1 VVYWPRE
8 DLPGPQPGVLP
19 YSATRGVMKAT
30 DIRKGTVIYYEGKP
44 HLVMDFTHR
53 TPGNL
58 RAFVQ
63 VRLRN
68 LNSGMSLDHRFSA
81 TEVVEEARL
90 DTRQMQVLYRD
101 GNGVHVMDANTYE
114 QFTLDTDLVGDDAA
128 WMEPEMTFDAVWLE
142 GKPISMQ
149 LPASID
155 LEVVETAPVMK
166 TATKTASTKPAVLSN
181 GVTIQVPE
189 FISQGERVRVNPRE
203 RAYVER
209 VK

>member
-1 VVYWPRE
+1 
-8 DLPGPQPGVLP
+8 
-19 YSATRGVMKAT
+19 MKAN
-30 DIRKGTVIYYEGKP
+30 DIRKGNVIYFDGKP

-68 LNSGMSLDHRFSA
+68 LATGMSLDHRFSA

-90 DTRQMQVLYRD
+90 DTKQMQVLYTD
-101 GNGVHVMDANTYE
+101 GSGVHVMDADTYE
-114 QFTLDTDLVGDDAA
+114 QYTFDPEMVGDDAA
-128 WMEPEMTFDAVWLE
+128 WMIPEMTFDAVWLE
-142 GKPISMQ
+142 GKPISFT
-149 LPASID
+149 LPSSME
-155 LEVVETAPVMK
+155 LEIVETNPVMK
-166 TATKTASTKPAVLSN
+166 TATKTASTKPAKLSN

-189 FISQGERVRVNPRE
+189 FVETGERVRVNPRE
-203 RAYVER
+203 RAYIER

>member
-1 VVYWPRE
+1 
-8 DLPGPQPGVLP
+8 
-19 YSATRGVMKAT
+19 MKAN

-81 TEVVEEARL
+81 TENVDEARL
-90 DTRQMQVLYRD
+90 DTRQMQVLYAD
-101 GNGVHVMDANTYE
+101 ANGVHVMDAHTYE
-114 QFTLDTDLVGDDAA
+114 QYTLDPDLVGEDAA
-128 WMEPEMTFDAVWLE
+128 WMLPEMQFDATWLE
-142 GKPISMQ
+142 GRPISFQ
-149 LPASID
+149 LPSSVELDIT
-155 LEVVETAPVMK
+155 ETAPVMK
-166 TATKTASTKPAVLSN
+166 TATKSASSKPATLSN

-189 FISQGERVRVNPRE
+189 FVAQGERVRVNPRE
-203 RAYVER
+203 KVYVER

>member
-1 VVYWPRE
+1 
-8 DLPGPQPGVLP
+8 
-19 YSATRGVMKAT
+19 MKAN
-30 DIRKGTVIYYEGKP
+30 DIRKGNVIYFEGKP

-68 LNSGMSLDHRFSA
+68 LASGMSLDHRFSA

-90 DTRQMQVLYRD
+90 DTKAMQVLYAD
-101 GNGVHVMDANTYE
+101 GNGVHVMDAQTFE
-114 QFTLDTDLVGDDAA
+114 QFTFDNEMVGDDAP
-128 WMEPEMTFDAVWLE
+128 WMLPEMTFDAVWLE
-142 GKPISMQ
+142 GKPISFT
-149 LPASID
+149 LPSSME
-155 LEVVETAPVMK
+155 LEIVETNPAMK

-189 FISQGERVRVNPRE
+189 FVENGEKVRVNPRE
-203 RAYVER
+203 RAYIER

>member
-1 VVYWPRE
+1 
-8 DLPGPQPGVLP
+8 
-19 YSATRGVMKAT
+19 MKAN
-30 DIRKGTVIYYEGKP
+30 DIRKGNVIYYEGKP

-68 LNSGMSLDHRFSA
+68 LSSGTSLDHRFSA

-90 DTRQMQVLYRD
+90 DTKEMQVLYAD
-101 GNGVHVMDANTYE
+101 GNGVHVMDADTYE
-114 QFTLDTDLVGDDAA
+114 QYTFASDIVGDDAA
-128 WMEPEMTFDAVWLE
+128 WMVPEMTFDAVWLE
-142 GKPISMQ
+142 GKPISFT
-149 LPASID
+149 LPSSME
-155 LEVVETAPVMK
+155 LEVVETNPVMK
-166 TATKTASTKPAVLSN
+166 TATKTASSKPAVLSN

-189 FISQGERVRVNPRE
+189 FVETGERVRVNPRE
-203 RAYVER
+203 RAYIER